1 MFEKI
6 GHLVVKRRKSVLALF
21 IVALIAFGA
30 MAGLAV
36 PRLSG
41 GGYTNPNSDSAKA
54 TEYLTSTFHVQD
66 PALVLEVKS
75 TSLITDPAVAASAA
89 ALEKSV
95 AAEKGV
101 AKTLS
106 YWSAGGAPSLASK
119 DQHAAFLFIYSTE
132 TDLYKTADLGK
143 LVAAS
148 TTAHSKDYVSTSMAS
163 PLSTLRSMRRS
174 PRT

>member
-54 TEYLTSTFHVQD
+54 AEYLTSTFHVQD

-106 YWSAGGAPSLASK
+106 YWSTGG
-119 DQHAAFLFIYSTE
+119 ST
-132 TDLYKTADLGK
+132 
-143 LVAAS
+143 
-148 TTAHSKDYVSTSMAS
+148 
-163 PLSTLRSMRRS
+163 
-174 PRT
+174 